1 MNDQA
6 KAAFSSAAD
15 TAKQLITLATG
26 LLGLE
31 IAFLKGLARQPS
43 SLDAFILKSS
53 WFLLSVSIAMGLAAL
68 MALTG
73 SLAQENEPCQRSIYQ
88 SNVKRP
94 MIAQIVSFFAG
105 IVLSVVFAFRS
116 I

>member
-1 MNDQA
+1 MNDQT
-6 KAAFSSAAD
+6 KAAFASAAD

-31 IAFLKGLARQPS
+31 IAFLKGLVKQPS
-43 SLDAFILKSS
+43 SLDALILKTS
-53 WFLLSVSIAMGLAAL
+53 WVLLAVSIAMGLAAL

-73 SLAQENEPCQRSIYQ
+73 SLAQQFEPNQRSIYK

-94 MIAQIVSFFAG
+94 MTAQIVSFFAS

>member
-1 MNDQA
+1 MNDQT
-6 KAAFSSAAD
+6 KAALVSAAD
-15 TAKQLITLATG
+15 TTKQLITLSTG

-31 IAFLKGLARQPS
+31 IAFLKDFVRQPS
-43 SLDAFILKSS
+43 RLDAFIIKSS
-53 WFLLSVSIAMGLAAL
+53 WILLSVSIAMGITAL

-73 SLAQENEPCQRSIYQ
+73 SLAQEREPCQRSIYN

-94 MIAQIVSFFAG
+94 IIAQIVSFLAS
-105 IVLSVVFAFRS
+105 IVLSVVFAMRS